1 MLCGNKDKHIVAFI
15 AAQQVTVGRLKHL
28 KKLPSNSLMSLS
40 NYNRKVSFYRGSNS
54 WFDRD
59 EYFLRNAANS
69 LEFSNYFLGELWAM
83 KHTVEALP
91 SPKCWCSHL
100 FTDLFHLSANTYVN
114 FTNTGWGP
122 QRAHAQFDWW
132 RMCVQKK
139 SCQFECVYYG
149 VTVNGDIAVR
159 PWGQDCCKQGC
170 LIPRYLN
177 KFADRLPYIKT
188 LYMDSMYSRVHTVDS
203 LCECAFTT

>member
-15 AAQQVTVGRLKHL
+15 AAQQVTVGRLKLL
-28 KKLPSNSLMSLS
+28 KKLPSNSLISLS

-83 KHTVEALP
+83 KRTVEALP

-122 QRAHAQFDWW
+122 QRVPTHTHSLTDE
-132 RMCVQKK
+132 RCVCRRRAA
-139 SCQFECVYYG
+139 S
-149 VTVNGDIAVR
+149 
-159 PWGQDCCKQGC
+159 
-170 LIPRYLN
+170 LN
-177 KFADRLPYIKT
+177 VCTMVSQLMGI
-188 LYMDSMYSRVHTVDS
+188 
-203 LCECAFTT
+203 

>member
-15 AAQQVTVGRLKHL
+15 AAQQVTVGRLKLL
-28 KKLPSNSLMSLS
+28 KKLPSNSLISLS
-40 NYNRKVSFYRGSNS
+40 NYNRKVSFYHGSNS

-122 QRAHAQFDWW
+122 QRVPAHTHSLTDEG
-132 RMCVQKK
+132 CV
-139 SCQFECVYYG
+139 CRRR
-149 VTVNGDIAVR
+149 AVS
-159 PWGQDCCKQGC
+159 
-170 LIPRYLN
+170 LN
-177 KFADRLPYIKT
+177 VCTIVSQLMGI
-188 LYMDSMYSRVHTVDS
+188 
-203 LCECAFTT
+203 